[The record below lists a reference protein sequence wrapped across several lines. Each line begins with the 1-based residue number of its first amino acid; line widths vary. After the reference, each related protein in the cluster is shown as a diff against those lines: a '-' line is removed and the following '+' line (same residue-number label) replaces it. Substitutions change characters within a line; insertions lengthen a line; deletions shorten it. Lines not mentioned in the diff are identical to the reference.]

1 MLPRYK
7 YLLTYRYSEIIFDLI
22 NAFCLRYLSDLGNLS
37 KIPTRRTVE
46 QITQA
51 ARSCKQNTIEAVS
64 DGVTSK
70 KIEIKLL
77 GIAYGSIEEV
87 IADLEDY
94 LRLRGLK
101 IWPKTDSRITEFRKV
116 AYRSSDLSNLSNL
129 GEFIEKPVLP
139 KDPEIAAN
147 FLLTLCHLESYL
159 LSRQIAKAEVDFVEK
174 GGYTENLYRKRRKNR
189 DKFNL

>member
-1 MLPRYK
+1 MLPKYK
-7 YLLTYRYSEIIFDLI
+7 YLLTYRYAEIIFDLV
-22 NAFCLRYLSDLGNLS
+22 NEFCLRYLSDLSNLR
-37 KIPTRRTVE
+37 KIPTRRTIE

-64 DGVTSK
+64 DGLTSK

-77 GIAYGSIEEV
+77 GIAYGSVEEV

-101 IWPKTDSRITEFRKV
+101 IWPKTDPRITEFRNY
-116 AYRSSDLSNLSNL
+116 AYRLSNLSNL
-129 GEFIEKPVLP
+129 SDLGELIEKPVLP
-139 KDPEIAAN
+139 KDPEAAAN

-159 LSRQIAKAEVDFVEK
+159 LSRQIKKAETDFIEK
-174 GGYTENLYRKRRKNR
+174 GGYTENLFKKRLNSRIKS
-189 DKFNL
+189 